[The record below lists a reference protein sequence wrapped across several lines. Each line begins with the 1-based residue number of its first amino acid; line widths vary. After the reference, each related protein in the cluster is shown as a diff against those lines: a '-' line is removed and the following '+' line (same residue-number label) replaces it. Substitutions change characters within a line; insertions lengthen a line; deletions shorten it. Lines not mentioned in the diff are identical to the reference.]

1 MMIMNDCMN
10 NIAIIDDDEFVR
22 DGLTELLDSV
32 GYKSSVFTNASEFL
46 NEFNQDQIGCILLDV
61 RMPGMSGI
69 ELQHKLNVMNS
80 TIPVIIMTGHGDIT
94 MAVQAMK
101 DGAFEF
107 IQKPFRD
114 QDLLD
119 AISKALE
126 KNMKSIDRLN
136 KYEAI
141 QRRIN
146 LLTGRE
152 RQVVDRVLD
161 GKANKIIARELDVSD
176 RTIELH
182 RSHAM
187 KKLNVNSVAEL
198 VKLLMYNKN

>member
-1 MMIMNDCMN
+1 MDDYIN
-10 NIAIIDDDEFVR
+10 NIAIIDDDELVR
-22 DGLTELLDSV
+22 DSLTELLDSV
-32 GYKSSVFTNASEFL
+32 AYESCVFANASDFL
-46 NEFNQDQIGCILLDV
+46 NEFNSHKIGCILLDV

-69 ELQHKLNVMNS
+69 ELQHKLNDMNI

-94 MAVQAMK
+94 MAVEAMK

-126 KNMKSIDRLN
+126 KNMRTIGILN
-136 KYEAI
+136 KYKEI
-141 QRRIN
+141 KEQIN

-152 RQVVDRVLD
+152 RQVVDCVLD
-161 GKANKIIARELDVSD
+161 GKANKVIARDLGVSD
-176 RTIELH
+176 RTVELH

-187 KKLNVNSVAEL
+187 NKLNVNSVAEL
-198 VKLLMYNKN
+198 VKLMLYDKNDKE